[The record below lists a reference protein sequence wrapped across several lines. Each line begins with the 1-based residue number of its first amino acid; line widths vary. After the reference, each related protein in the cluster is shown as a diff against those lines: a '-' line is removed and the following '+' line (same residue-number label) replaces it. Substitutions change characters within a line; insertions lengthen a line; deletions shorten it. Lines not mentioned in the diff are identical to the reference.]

1 MYTQF
6 YSENMKGRD
15 LLSSMNGY
23 KNNIRE
29 DSREAEY
36 EGVDWIYVFRS

>member
-1 MYTQF
+1 
-6 YSENMKGRD
+6 
-15 LLSSMNGY
+15 MNGY

-36 EGVDWIYVFRS
+36 EGVDWIYVFRSWQKNLSKFEALKSFS